1 MDYRQLNQL
10 QQKKMDNVLDPDYV
24 MEWEDSKFMDIL
36 MGNLPEIRHMREE
49 KNAAS
54 EISALE
60 KLFASYNA
68 FTTDKESFLNDVR
81 ALITSICAKEKYWFG
96 INEYE
101 VEECMRRH
109 EFCLISGEGGIGK
122 SFFIRKFEDELE
134 SAKIQHLC
142 IYGKFE
148 KDTSR
153 LDIQNIIDNSSQG
166 FVFVVDAINEMSE
179 KGQHELLSI
188 LSKLKKYPTIRIVTT
203 YRSNS
208 LSQDI
213 LEKYTEL
220 SKSEYTF
227 PGVSFES
234 ALDLLLKLPVPDS
247 QRYEDILYSNN
258 AFVKSV
264 QPA

>member
-10 QQKKMDNVLDPDYV
+10 QRKKMDNVLDPDYV

-153 LDIQNIIDNSSQG
+153 IAYNR
-166 FVFVVDAINEMSE
+166 VR
-179 KGQHELLSI
+179 K
-188 LSKLKKYPTIRIVTT
+188 SK
-203 YRSNS
+203 
-208 LSQDI
+208 
-213 LEKYTEL
+213 
-220 SKSEYTF
+220 
-227 PGVSFES
+227 
-234 ALDLLLKLPVPDS
+234 
-247 QRYEDILYSNN
+247 
-258 AFVKSV
+258 
-264 QPA
+264 